1 MSLTALYL
9 FALPMIYPV
18 GKKLLH
24 ISESYIERM
33 ESVSEPENQLHH
45 ELLKVWLILSIV
57 LIAVGLAGF
66 MEPEQIIRGLLVGAW
81 CLVLA
86 ALDLARFWLPF
97 RFTASLAI
105 TGVMF
110 SIWVLPERHP
120 AQLLAEISF
129 IFIPLELVRL
139 SANYFQKDE
148 VFGKGDV
155 WLITALVCWY
165 PAFDVLAVTLI
176 ALLAAICTGAMTKQ
190 RYLPF
195 GPFLCLF
202 AVIPA
207 FTTLDIII

>member
-1 MSLTALYL
+1 MNLTALYL
-9 FALPMIYPV
+9 CTLPMIYPA
-18 GKKLLH
+18 GKVLLR

-33 ESVSEPENQLHH
+33 DSVRKPENQMHH
-45 ELLKVWLILSIV
+45 ELFKVWLILCVV
-57 LIAVGLAGF
+57 LIAVGLVGF
-66 MEPEQIIRGLLVGAW
+66 LGPEQIIRGLLVGAW
-81 CLVLA
+81 CLILA

-105 TGVMF
+105 TGVMY
-110 SIWVLPERHP
+110 SIWVLPERNP

-139 SANYFQKDE
+139 LANFIQKDE

-176 ALLAAICTGAMTKQ
+176 ALSAAICTGAMTKQ

>member
-1 MSLTALYL
+1 M
-9 FALPMIYPV
+9 
-18 GKKLLH
+18 
-24 ISESYIERM
+24 
-33 ESVSEPENQLHH
+33 HH
-45 ELLKVWLILSIV
+45 ELFKVWLILCVV
-57 LIAVGLAGF
+57 LIAVGLVGF
-66 MEPEQIIRGLLVGAW
+66 LGPEQIIRGLLVGAW
-81 CLVLA
+81 CLILA

-105 TGVMF
+105 TGVMY
-110 SIWVLPERHP
+110 SIWVLPERNP

-139 SANYFQKDE
+139 LANYIQKDE

-176 ALLAAICTGAMTKQ
+176 ALSAAICTGAMTRQ

>member
-1 MSLTALYL
+1 MNLTALYL
-9 FALPMIYPV
+9 CTLTMIYPA
-18 GKKLLH
+18 GKALLR

-33 ESVSEPENQLHH
+33 DTVRKPENQMHH
-45 ELLKVWLILSIV
+45 ELFKVWLILCVV
-57 LIAVGLAGF
+57 LIAVGLVGF
-66 MEPEQIIRGLLVGAW
+66 LGPEQIIRGLLVGAW
-81 CLVLA
+81 CLILA

-105 TGVMF
+105 TGVMY
-110 SIWVLPERHP
+110 SIWVLPERNP

-139 SANYFQKDE
+139 LANYIQKDE

-176 ALLAAICTGAMTKQ
+176 ALSAAICTGAMTKQ

>member
-9 FALPMIYPV
+9 YALLLVYPA
-18 GKKLLH
+18 GKKLLF
-24 ISESYIERM
+24 ISEFYIQRM
-33 ESVSEPENQLHH
+33 DNESEPANTLHH
-45 ELLKVWLILSIV
+45 ELLKVWLILCVV
-57 LIAVGLAGF
+57 LISVGLAGF
-66 MEPEQIIRGLLVGAW
+66 LGPEQILRALLVGAW

-86 ALDLARFWLPF
+86 ALDIARFWLPF
-97 RFTASLAI
+97 RFTASLAL
-105 TGVMF
+105 TGVVY
-110 SIWVLPERHP
+110 SIWILPERNP
-120 AQLLAEISF
+120 AQLLVELSF

-139 SANYFQKDE
+139 TANYIQKDE

-176 ALLAAICTGAMTKQ
+176 ALSAAIFTGAITKQ

>member
-1 MSLTALYL
+1 MNLTALYL
-9 FALPMIYPV
+9 CTLPMIYPA
-18 GKKLLH
+18 GKALLR

-33 ESVSEPENQLHH
+33 DRVRKPENQMHH
-45 ELLKVWLILSIV
+45 ELFKVWLILCVV
-57 LIAVGLAGF
+57 LIAVGLVGF
-66 MEPEQIIRGLLVGAW
+66 LGPEQIIRGLLVGAW
-81 CLVLA
+81 CLILA

-105 TGVMF
+105 TGVMY
-110 SIWVLPERHP
+110 SIWVLPERNP

-139 SANYFQKDE
+139 LANYIQKDE

-176 ALLAAICTGAMTKQ
+176 ALSAAICTGAMTRQ

>member
-1 MSLTALYL
+1 MNLTALYL
-9 FALPMIYPV
+9 CTLPMIYPA
-18 GKKLLH
+18 GKVLLR

-33 ESVSEPENQLHH
+33 DSVRKPENQMHH
-45 ELLKVWLILSIV
+45 ELFKVWLILCVV
-57 LIAVGLAGF
+57 LIAVGMVGF
-66 MEPEQIIRGLLVGAW
+66 LGPEQIIRGLLVGAW
-81 CLVLA
+81 CLILA

-105 TGVMF
+105 TGVMY
-110 SIWVLPERHP
+110 SIWVLPERNP

-139 SANYFQKDE
+139 LANYIQKDE

-176 ALLAAICTGAMTKQ
+176 ALSAAICTGAMTKQ

>member
-1 MSLTALYL
+1 MNLTALYL
-9 FALPMIYPV
+9 CTLPMIYPA
-18 GKKLLH
+18 GKVLLR

-33 ESVSEPENQLHH
+33 DSVRKPENQMHH
-45 ELLKVWLILSIV
+45 ELFKVWLILCVV
-57 LIAVGLAGF
+57 LIAVGLVGF
-66 MEPEQIIRGLLVGAW
+66 LGPEQIIRGLLVGAW
-81 CLVLA
+81 CLILA

-105 TGVMF
+105 TGVMY
-110 SIWVLPERHP
+110 SIWVLPERNP

-139 SANYFQKDE
+139 LANNIQKDE

-176 ALLAAICTGAMTKQ
+176 ALSAAICTGAMTKQ

>member
-1 MSLTALYL
+1 MNLTALYL
-9 FALPMIYPV
+9 CTLPMIYPA
-18 GKKLLH
+18 GKVLLR

-33 ESVSEPENQLHH
+33 DSVRKPENQMHH
-45 ELLKVWLILSIV
+45 ELFKVWLILCVV
-57 LIAVGLAGF
+57 LIAVGLVGF
-66 MEPEQIIRGLLVGAW
+66 LGPEQIIRGLLVGAW
-81 CLVLA
+81 CLILA

-105 TGVMF
+105 TGVMY
-110 SIWVLPERHP
+110 SIWVLPERNP

-139 SANYFQKDE
+139 LANYIQKDE

-176 ALLAAICTGAMTKQ
+176 ALSAAICTGAMTKQ

>member
-1 MSLTALYL
+1 MNLTALYL
-9 FALPMIYPV
+9 CTLPMIYPA
-18 GKKLLH
+18 GKVLLR

-33 ESVSEPENQLHH
+33 DTVRKPENQMHH
-45 ELLKVWLILSIV
+45 ELFKVWLILCVV
-57 LIAVGLAGF
+57 LIAVGLVGF
-66 MEPEQIIRGLLVGAW
+66 LGPEQIIRGLLVGAW
-81 CLVLA
+81 CLILA

-105 TGVMF
+105 TGVMY
-110 SIWVLPERHP
+110 SIWVLPERNP

-139 SANYFQKDE
+139 LANYIQKDE

-176 ALLAAICTGAMTKQ
+176 ALSAAICTGAMTKQ

>member
-9 FALPMIYPV
+9 CALPMIYPA
-18 GKKLLH
+18 GKKLLC

-33 ESVSEPENQLHH
+33 DSVSEQENQLHH
-45 ELLKVWLILSIV
+45 ELLKVWLILCVV
-57 LIAVGLAGF
+57 LIVVGLADFLG
-66 MEPEQIIRGLLVGAW
+66 PEQIIRGLLVGAW

-86 ALDLARFWLPF
+86 ALDIARFWLPF

-105 TGVMF
+105 TGVMY
-110 SIWVLPERHP
+110 STWILPERNP

-129 IFIPLELVRL
+129 IFIPLELVRR
-139 SANYFQKDE
+139 SANYVQKDE

-176 ALLAAICTGAMTKQ
+176 ALSAAICTGAMTKQ

>member
-1 MSLTALYL
+1 MNLTALYL
-9 FALPMIYPV
+9 CALPWLYPV
-18 GKKLLH
+18 GQKLLF

-33 ESVSEPENQLHH
+33 DRGSEPEVTLHH
-45 ELLKVWLILSIV
+45 ELLKVWLILCVFLVLVGIV
-57 LIAVGLAGF
+57 GF
-66 MEPEQIIRGLLVGAW
+66 LGPEQIIRGFLVGAW
-81 CLVLA
+81 CLILA
-86 ALDLARFWLPF
+86 ALDIARFWLPF
-97 RFTASLAI
+97 RFTASLAL
-105 TGVMF
+105 TGIAY
-110 SIWVLPERHP
+110 SLWVLPERNP
-120 AQLLAEISF
+120 AQLMAEIGF
-129 IFIPLELVRL
+129 IFVPLELVRRT
-139 SANYFQKDE
+139 ANYIQKDE

-176 ALLAAICTGAMTKQ
+176 ALSAAICTGAMTKQ